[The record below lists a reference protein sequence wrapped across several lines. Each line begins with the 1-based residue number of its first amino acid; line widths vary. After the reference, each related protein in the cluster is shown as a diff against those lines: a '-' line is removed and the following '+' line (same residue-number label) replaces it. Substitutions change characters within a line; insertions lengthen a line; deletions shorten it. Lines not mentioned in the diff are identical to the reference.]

1 MQNVNRRFR
10 LDQPALYRVEV
21 EGKLGERCASWFD
34 DMTIAVESSD
44 DGSSVTTLTGVVG
57 DQAALHGLLGRVRDL
72 GLLLLSV
79 RRVED
84 QES

>member
-21 EGKLGERCASWFD
+21 EGKLGARCAGWFD
-34 DMTIAVESSD
+34 DMTIVVKCSD
-44 DGSSVTTLTGVVG
+44 DGSAVTTLTGVVG